1 MHTPCSVGDDAPVTL
16 QFLMEDY
23 VLHLRHHVNHILHR
37 DPVTKYPG

>member
-1 MHTPCSVGDDAPVTL
+1 
-16 QFLMEDY
+16 LMEDY